1 MARLIGALA
10 IVLGLAELQPV
21 AAQFV
26 VGPVCAPDFAGGFG
40 YSYSFRSG
48 IGFAI
53 GGPRVRIGGIAGGFV
68 TRSFFVSPPLIGV
81 TPVNPG
87 WGGWVPGWGPLG
99 VFSPFAPPAV
109 AVPVPVVVPVPAP
122 VIEGRGER
130 SDRHSPEPIGHAP
143 PRPEPPPVLRPVGD
157 FIVIAPRREETV
169 PSVERVEPSPIPLPL
184 PPPDPFR
191 RPAPVKVEAVEAD
204 PAKEANRLVRLGRES
219 FIAGEFGRAAE
230 QFERAIRLNPA
241 EALPHFLLAQA
252 QFAAGLYTDAVR
264 AIRAG
269 LDRDPTWPAALFD
282 PARLYGEKPERFVLH
297 LMALKKAQADNPGNA
312 TLEFLLGY
320 QLWFSGD
327 KDEAKKLFRTA
338 EKRLPDP
345 GPIALFK

>member
-10 IVLGLAELQPV
+10 IIFGLADLQPV

-26 VGPVCAPDFAGGFG
+26 VGPVCAPGLTGGFG

-48 IGFAI
+48 FGFAI

-68 TRSFFVSPPLIGV
+68 SRSLVVSPPLIGV
-81 TPVNPG
+81 TPVNPW
-87 WGGWVPGWGPLG
+87 WGGWGPLG

-122 VIEGRGER
+122 VIDWGGER
-130 SDRHSPEPIGHAP
+130 SERPSPEPIGNAP
-143 PRPEPPPVLRPVGD
+143 PRPDPPPVLRPVGD

-169 PSVERVEPSPIPLPL
+169 PPVERVEPPPIPLPL

-191 RPAPVKVEAVEAD
+191 RPPPVKAEAVEAD
-204 PAKEANRLVRLGRES
+204 PLKEAYRLVRLGREA
-219 FIAGEFGRAAE
+219 FMAGEFGRAAE
-230 QFERAIRLNPA
+230 QFEQAIRLKPA
-241 EALPHFLLAQA
+241 EAWPHFLLAQA

-264 AIRAG
+264 AIQAG
-269 LDRDPTWPAALFD
+269 LDRDPTWPTAPFD

-297 LMALKKAQADNPGNA
+297 LMALKKALADNPGNA

-320 QLWFSGD
+320 QLWFSGE
-327 KDEAKKLFRTA
+327 KDEATKLFRAA
-338 EKRLPDP
+338 EKRLPAP